1 MTRTKPG
8 RIRIGCRFFL
18 LFLGILLAGRSTWG
32 KDFTADITA
41 RIFDS
46 DVTGKI
52 YATDGRYRMDLTVTG
67 DSVAKGPVV
76 LVDRTKG
83 ETLLLNPNNRT
94 YDTFENF
101 SPRAYWIDPFQA
113 ITYLQE
119 NVTRR
124 RIGTDTIAGYACDH
138 DGFYDQD
145 AKLADVW
152 FAGELGAF
160 PVKAHIV
167 SGRKDGA
174 FEVKTNI
181 RDVTLALSNIEAGS
195 IDASVFAIPEE
206 YAKEERST
214 PARKDKP
221 AITRTV
227 KGTAPWGRRIGKGG
241 EIQVAVNPH
250 RPLKLVLKNLTDRST
265 CRYRIIPE
273 DGAWDAAPPHPV
285 DLVKKGQTK
294 CLEIEKAKKTAWLSV
309 QVEKGLVYATVTNEA
324 DPFAFDRDRK
334 IQEGYLHLSILGA
347 TGISLDPAR
356 PTTITVTGDSQD
368 APASVVTL
376 KCFRRDYQDQV
387 FEKKCRI
394 ANGVSETFP
403 FAAEQQI
410 RTCEISVAGENDGV
424 AYRAEQPAA
433 APKEARAAND
443 PPAAAKP
450 PSAPKIVR
458 TQPSTSVGR
467 ASKTTPGSNAAGL
480 DKAATKI
487 IIQAFNDGDIATVR
501 EQIDNGMD
509 PNARVYGA
517 PLLQK
522 AANLST
528 ADMVKMIIERGG
540 DLTYRDRS
548 GNEALSQ
555 AQSNRKHWQAVIA
568 VLVEAGAPVN
578 KETTVWKLAF
588 KTRNGVFQSGV
599 RETLAMLFSQGADI
613 NKPISKSG
621 TTLLMHAAQKAWLEP
636 LKFYLDHGADIDA
649 RDGSGQTALDWA
661 RTPQRGE
668 KPFEQKNRQAIV
680 EMLESLNTR

>member
-1 MTRTKPG
+1 MTRTKSTA
-8 RIRIGCRFFL
+8 RISCGFVL
-18 LFLGILLAGRSTWG
+18 LFLGLLLADRSAWG
-32 KDFTADITA
+32 NDFTADIAA
-41 RIFDS
+41 RMFDN

-67 DSVAKGPVV
+67 DDVAKGPVV
-76 LVDRTKG
+76 VVDRTKG
-83 ETLLLNPNNRT
+83 VTLLLNPNTRT
-94 YDTFENF
+94 YDEFKNF
-101 SPRAYWIDPFQA
+101 SPRAYLIDPFQT

-145 AKLADVW
+145 VKLADVW

-167 SGRKDGA
+167 SGRDEGA
-174 FEVKTNI
+174 IKVNTNI
-181 RDVTLALSNIEAGS
+181 RDVTLALSNIKAGS
-195 IDASVFAIPEE
+195 IDASVFAIPEG
-206 YAKEERST
+206 YAKEDR
-214 PARKDKP
+214 PAPAKQDKP
-221 AITRTV
+221 AITRTI
-227 KGTAPWGRRIGKGG
+227 KGAAPWGRRIGKGG
-241 EIQVAVNPH
+241 EIQVAVDPR
-250 RPLKLVLKNLTDRST
+250 RPLKIILKNLVDRSS
-265 CRYRIIPE
+265 CRYRLIPE
-273 DGAWDAAPPHPV
+273 NGVSDAAPPHPV

-294 CLEIEKAKKTAWLSV
+294 RLEIEKAKNTVWVSV
-309 QVEKGLVYATVTNEA
+309 QVEAGLVYAAVTNEA

-356 PTTITVTGDSQD
+356 PATITVTGDSQD
-368 APASVVTL
+368 APVSVVTL
-376 KCFRRDYQDQV
+376 KCFRRDYQDKV
-387 FEKKCRI
+387 FEQECRI
-394 ANGVSETFP
+394 ANGTSETFN
-403 FAAEQQI
+403 FAPEQQI
-410 RTCEISVAGENDGV
+410 RTCEIGVAGENDGV
-424 AYRAEQPAA
+424 QYLAEQPAV
-433 APKEARAAND
+433 APKPARTAND
-443 PPAAAKP
+443 PSAAAKP

-458 TQPSTSVGR
+458 TQPSVSVGR

-487 IIQAFNDGDIATVR
+487 IIQALNDGDIATVQ

-509 PNARVYGA
+509 PNAQVYGA

-528 ADMVKMIIERGG
+528 ADMVKMIIARGG

-548 GNEALSQ
+548 GNDALSQ

-578 KETTVWKLAF
+578 EESTVWKLAF
-588 KTRNGVFQSGV
+588 KTRNGMFEPGV
-599 RETLAMLFSQGADI
+599 RETLETLFSRGADI
-613 NKPISKSG
+613 NKPISQNG
-621 TTLLMHAAQKAWLEP
+621 ETLLMHAAQKAWLEP
-636 LKFYLDHGADIDA
+636 VRFYLDQGADIEA
-649 RDGSGQTALDWA
+649 QDGKGQTALDWA

-668 KPFEQKNRQAIV
+668 KPYEQRNRKAIITL
-680 EMLESLNTR
+680 LESSGAL